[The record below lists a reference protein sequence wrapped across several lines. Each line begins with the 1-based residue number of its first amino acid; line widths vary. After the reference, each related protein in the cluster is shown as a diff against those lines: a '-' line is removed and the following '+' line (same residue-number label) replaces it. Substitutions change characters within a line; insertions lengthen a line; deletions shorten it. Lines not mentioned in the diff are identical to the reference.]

1 MPLNKKILT
10 FAFSLL
16 VTIFV
21 ISPSYASEDLSPS
34 QREQV
39 IQLIRK
45 TLTENPEIIMEAL
58 DELRLRREAAE
69 TAQKQKV
76 LSENKAVIFND
87 PLTPVAG
94 NPEGD
99 VSLVEFFDYR
109 CGYCKR
115 VFPAV
120 MELVKSDTNLRYVIK
135 EFPILGEE
143 SLFAS
148 KAALASKKQNKYF
161 EMHVALMTVQGGLTN
176 SKVMETAKS
185 LGLDIEK
192 LKTDMEAEDVKKALQ
207 TNYALA
213 QSLGITGT
221 PAFIIGD
228 EVVPGAIGLDQLKA
242 LIAEAR
248 NRNTKD

>member
-16 VTIFV
+16 ITIFV
-21 ISPSYASEDLSPS
+21 ISPSYATEDLSPS

-58 DELRLRREAAE
+58 DELRQRREAAE
-69 TAQKQKV
+69 AAQKEKV
-76 LSENKAVIFND
+76 LSENKAIIFND
-87 PLTPVAG
+87 PLTPVVS

-143 SLFAS
+143 SLFAA
-148 KAALASKKQNKYF
+148 KAALAAKKQNKYF
-161 EMHVALMTVQGGLTN
+161 EMHVALMSVQGGLTN
-176 SKVMETAKS
+176 SKVMATAKS
-185 LGLDIEK
+185 LGLDIET
-192 LKTDMEAEDVKKALQ
+192 LKTDMEAEDVKRALQ
-207 TNYALA
+207 NNYALA

-248 NRNTKD
+248 NQSAQD

>member
-16 VTIFV
+16 ITIFV
-21 ISPSYASEDLSPS
+21 ISPSYATEDLSPS

-58 DELRLRREAAE
+58 DELRQRREAAE
-69 TAQKQKV
+69 AAQKEKV
-76 LSENKAVIFND
+76 LSENKAIIFND

-143 SLFAS
+143 SLFAA
-148 KAALASKKQNKYF
+148 KAALAAKKQNKYF
-161 EMHVALMTVQGGLTN
+161 EMHVALMSVQGGLTN
-176 SKVMETAKS
+176 SKVMATAKS
-185 LGLDIEK
+185 LGLDIET
-192 LKTDMEAEDVKKALQ
+192 LKTDMEAEDVKRALQ
-207 TNYALA
+207 NNYALA

-248 NRNTKD
+248 NQSAQD

>member
-16 VTIFV
+16 ITIFV
-21 ISPSYASEDLSPS
+21 ISPSYATEDLSPS

-58 DELRLRREAAE
+58 DELRQRREVAE
-69 TAQKQKV
+69 AAQKQKV
-76 LSENKAVIFND
+76 LSENKAIIFND
-87 PLTPVAG
+87 LLTPVAG
-94 NPEGD
+94 NLQGD

-143 SLFAS
+143 SLFAA
-148 KAALASKKQNKYF
+148 KAALAAKKQNKYF
-161 EMHVALMTVQGGLTN
+161 EMHVALMSVQGGLTN
-176 SKVMETAKS
+176 SKVMATAKS
-185 LGLDIEK
+185 LGLDIET
-192 LKTDMEAEDVKKALQ
+192 LKTDMEAEDVKRALQ
-207 TNYALA
+207 NNYALA

-248 NRNTKD
+248 NQSAQD